1 MRSTLRQ
8 LRCPSPLSG
17 LLAAAV
23 LFTSTAC
30 RERSDRAGPIRFAI
44 DSSDAA
50 ATRKTA
56 IIVLGVDP
64 ANLRALRDTTWPTDR
79 WNALFRV
86 TVAGQDSIP
95 MQGRY
100 TVSDSAVEFYP
111 AYVLDR
117 ERAYAVRFVPSRL
130 PNVRGDSVVY
140 TEFSIESAGGVP
152 SSVVELLPTTDTVP
166 ENLLRMYIE
175 FAQPMSRQPGTEFV
189 HLVDDRGAEIKQ
201 AFLPLDADFWNP
213 GHTRYTL
220 FFDPGRVKRGILP
233 NEQLG
238 RALHAGR
245 TYSIVVD
252 SAWRDANGR
261 PLVHSFHRTF
271 FVGPAVI
278 SPIATARWIITAPAP
293 RSRDPL
299 VVLFPRPLDNGLLH
313 RALGIETK
321 EGKPVDGDI
330 AIEQHETEWRFTPHD
345 PWSAGEY
352 ELVALSILEDVA
364 GNQIGKAFEVD
375 MFDRVDS
382 TPAPE
387 RYTRP
392 FTIK

>member
-1 MRSTLRQ
+1 VLIST
-8 LRCPSPLSG
+8 
-17 LLAAAV
+17 
-23 LFTSTAC
+23 TAC
-30 RERSDRAGPIRFAI
+30 REQSDRPGSIRFAI
-44 DSSDAA
+44 DSSGAA
-50 ATRKTA
+50 ATSKTA
-56 IIVLGVDP
+56 LIVLGVDA
-64 ANLRALRDTTWPTDR
+64 ANLRALRDSTWPNDR

-100 TVSDSAVEFYP
+100 TVTDTAVEFHP

-117 ERAYAVRFVPSRL
+117 ERAYAVRFVPARL

-140 TEFSIESAGGVP
+140 TEFSIQSAGGVP
-152 SSVVELLPTTDTVP
+152 SSVVSLLPTTDTVP
-166 ENLLRMYIE
+166 ENVLRMYIE
-175 FAQPMSRQPGTEFV
+175 FAQPMSRQPGTDFV
-189 HLVDDRGAEIKQ
+189 HLVDEHGAEIKQ

-261 PLVHSFHRTF
+261 PLAHSFRRTF
-271 FVGPAVI
+271 LVGPAVTA
-278 SPIATARWIITAPAP
+278 PIAMSRWIITAPAP

-313 RALGIETK
+313 RALGVENTD
-321 EGKPVDGDI
+321 GKPLLGDI
-330 AIEQHETEWRFTPHD
+330 SIQQHETEWRFTPRD
-345 PWSAGEY
+345 SWRAGEY
-352 ELVALSILEDVA
+352 KLVALSILEDIA

-382 TPAPE
+382 TAMPE
-387 RYTRP
+387 RYARP
-392 FTIK
+392 FTIR